1 MMILK
6 NNLQTKKKNYTNKFV
21 DNKDKKIRREV
32 LRNLFYVGFYKKL
45 VGFNELFILFG
56 KKKKNLSLEKK
67 S

>member
-32 LRNLFYVGFYKKL
+32 LRNLFYVGF
-45 VGFNELFILFG
+45 
-56 KKKKNLSLEKK
+56 
-67 S
+67 